1 MLVAAVGWWEVVSA
15 VLRFLLGSLGS
26 DQVCSFLGFEAL
38 GLSAGAV
45 AWLWDAWVL
54 AAEASFCEIIVAD
67 LVSLVPVAAPLVS
80 FIFILKLIF
89 PLKSVIPDSNLNFQL
104 IIENA

>member
-1 MLVAAVGWWEVVSA
+1 M
-15 VLRFLLGSLGS
+15 
-26 DQVCSFLGFEAL
+26 
-38 GLSAGAV
+38 SAGAGG
-45 AWLWDAWVL
+45 WLWGAWAL
-54 AAEASFCEIIVAD
+54 ATEASFCEIIVAD

-104 IIENA
+104 IIDENA